1 MGWILDMTNS
11 IIISLIPVIL
21 VAAFKW
27 FSHKFDTIGKKFE
40 AQGVGIQCVLRNS
53 LMEKMKQA
61 NLDGCADEHLREDVT
76 DMYTAYSELNGN
88 GMIKGMYAEFVKLP
102 FPKENK

>member
-1 MGWILDMTNS
+1 MGWMNMVDS
-11 IIISLIPVIL
+11 VIIALIPIVI
-21 VAAFKW
+21 VAGFKW
-27 FSHKFDTIGKKFE
+27 FSSKFEHIGKQFE
-40 AQGVGIQCVLRNS
+40 AQGVGIQCVLRDS

-61 NLDGCADEHLREDVT
+61 NLDGCADEHLREDIT
-76 DMYTAYSELNGN
+76 DMYDSYVSLNGN